1 MRKLYF
7 AGCVFAAVACL
18 GGCTKTNDIEPVSK
32 GVDFFAHVGNVDTK
46 TSIDGLKVLWAKK
59 DSIAIQ
65 VTEKH
70 LHNASNPG
78 AYSTTLG
85 IYKLAD
91 DAAGTSV
98 GRFTYSSGGE
108 QITGDEEFF
117 AFYPASY
124 CTANKSNGYFY
135 VDFPMTQYYEDNIGD
150 KLPLPMYGIGS
161 NRSVDFKYAGAV
173 IKLRVWSKE
182 KTSIHS
188 CVISA
193 DNLSKKAF
201 TYVKDGKWQGLSK
214 AYDVN
219 NLNMN
224 MRKPLEISN
233 DESNP
238 TVITMIIPL
247 AGTKTLKNLKFSINC
262 ERGGSELKKKSDLA
276 VVPGTIVTFPVK
288 ELTIEPDR
296 MFVDGLEGEID
307 TEWVKTAEKSV
318 KVTMVPSSKLSEG
331 NFQKI
336 MEATRNLHNKDK
348 KIVLDLSGANAKES
362 TLKGL
367 NTDNSY
373 VGFCGGSNRDNGIKN
388 ISKFYL
394 PEGITTI
401 LNRAFAY
408 SGYTE
413 IVLPTTLTKISGS
426 PSNGCDSLV
435 WKVADGNKYFKADEK
450 GALCDFG
457 MTTLMAL
464 NGGSGDSYI
473 VKDGTTTIREWALY
487 ENSVIKTLTI
497 PASVTRLSGDC
508 ISGTPNLTTIICL
521 GTKPAE
527 FRPNSG
533 TNKVGPA
540 NQTKTLYVPK
550 GCVEIYKE
558 KWAALL
564 KEGNWVVKEIA
575 GLSNVKE
582 GY

>member
-7 AGCVFAAVACL
+7 AGCVFAAVASL
-18 GGCTKTNDIEPVSK
+18 GGCTKTNDIEPESK
-32 GVDFFAHVGNVDTK
+32 GVDFFAHVDNVDTK

-65 VTEKH
+65 VTKNH
-70 LHNASNPG
+70 LDNASRPREY
-78 AYSTTLG
+78 ATTLG

-91 DAAGTSV
+91 DAAGTNV
-98 GRFTYSSGGE
+98 GRFTYSSGAE

-124 CTANKSNGYFY
+124 CTANKGNGYFY

-161 NRSVDFKYAGAV
+161 NRNVDFKYAGAV

-193 DNLSKKAF
+193 DNLSKRAF
-201 TYVKDGKWQGLSK
+201 TFVKDGKWHQKLWN
-214 AYDVN
+214 AYSVN

-233 DESNP
+233 IESDP
-238 TVITMIIPL
+238 TVITMVIPL
-247 AGTKTLKNLKFSINC
+247 ADTTTLTNLKFSINC
-262 ERGGSELKKKSDLA
+262 EKGGSELKKKSGLK
-276 VVPGTIVTFPVK
+276 VTPGTVVTFPVK
-288 ELTIEPDR
+288 ELTIDPDR

-307 TEWVKTAEKSV
+307 TEWVKTAKDSV
-318 KVTMVPSSKLSEG
+318 RVTMVPSSKLSEG

-336 MEATRNLHNKDK
+336 MEATRNLHDKNK
-348 KIVLDLSGANAKES
+348 KIVLDLSGTNAEKSRLE
-362 TLKGL
+362 GL
-367 NTDNSY
+367 TDNKY

-401 LNRAFAY
+401 LNRAFSY

-413 IVLPTTLTKISGS
+413 IVLPSTLTQISGS

-435 WKVADGNKYFKADEK
+435 WKVAAGNKSFKVDEK
-450 GALCDFG
+450 GALYDYD
-457 MTTLMAL
+457 MKTLMVL
-464 NGGSGDSYI
+464 NGGSGDSYA

-497 PASVTRLSGDC
+497 PASVTKLSADC

-527 FRPNSG
+527 FKPNTG
-533 TNKVGPA
+533 KNTVGPS
-540 NQTKTLYVPK
+540 NLIKTLYVPK
-550 GCVEIYKE
+550 GCVETYKE

-564 KEGNWVVKEIA
+564 KEGNWEVKE
-575 GLSNVKE
+575 L
-582 GY
+582 

>member
-32 GVDFFAHVGNVDTK
+32 GVDFFAHVDNVDTK
-46 TSIDGLKVLWAKK
+46 TSIDGLQVLWEKK

-65 VTEKH
+65 VTENH
-70 LHNASNPG
+70 LDNASRPREY
-78 AYSTTLG
+78 ATTLG

-91 DAAGTSV
+91 DAAGTNV
-98 GRFTYSSGGE
+98 GRFTYSSGE
-108 QITGDEEFF
+108 QIKGDEEFF

-288 ELTIEPDR
+288 ELTIDPDR
-296 MFVDGLEGEID
+296 MFVDGSEGEID
-307 TEWVKTAEKSV
+307 TAWVKTAKDSV
-318 KVTMVPSSKLSEG
+318 KVTMVSASKLHEDV
-331 NFQKI
+331 FRDI
-336 MEATRNLHNKDK
+336 MKATRSLEN
-348 KIVLDLSGANAKES
+348 KIVLDLSGANAEKS
-362 TLKGL
+362 ILQGL
-367 NTDNSY
+367 TDNKY
-373 VGFCGGSNRDNGIKN
+373 VGFCGGSNRDKGIKN

-450 GALCDFG
+450 GALYDFG

-521 GTKPAE
+521 GTVPAE
-527 FRPNSG
+527 FKPNTG
-533 TNKVGPA
+533 KNKVGPA
-540 NQTKTLYVPK
+540 NQTKTLYVPT
-550 GCVEIYKE
+550 GCVEIYK
-558 KWAALL
+558 KQWAPLL
-564 KEGNWVVKEIA
+564 KEGTWEVKE
-575 GLSNVKE
+575 LQN
-582 GY
+582 

>member
-7 AGCVFAAVACL
+7 AGCVIAAFACL
-18 GGCTKTNDIEPVSK
+18 GGCTKTNDIEPESK
-32 GVDFFAHVGNVDTK
+32 GVDFFAHVDNVDTK
-46 TSIDGLKVLWAKK
+46 TSIDGLQVLWAKK

-70 LHNASNPG
+70 RDNATSPR
-78 AYSTTLG
+78 AYATTLG
-85 IYKLAD
+85 LYKLAD
-91 DAAGTSV
+91 DAAGTNV

-108 QITGDEEFF
+108 QIKGDEEFF

-161 NRSVDFKYAGAV
+161 NRNVDFKYAGAV

-193 DNLSKKAF
+193 DNLSKRAF
-201 TYVKDGKWQGLSK
+201 TFVKDGKWHQKLWN
-214 AYDVN
+214 AYSVN

-233 DESNP
+233 VESDP
-238 TVITMIIPL
+238 TMITMVIPL
-247 AGTKTLKNLKFSINC
+247 ADTTTLTNLKFSINC
-262 ERGGSELKKKSDLA
+262 EKGGSELTKKSGLR
-276 VVPGTIVTFPVK
+276 VKPGTVVTFPVK
-288 ELTIEPDR
+288 ELTIDPDR
-296 MFVDGLEGEID
+296 MFVDGSEGEID
-307 TEWVKTAEKSV
+307 TAWVKTAKDSV
-318 KVTMVPSSKLSEG
+318 KVTMVSASKLHEDVFSG
-331 NFQKI
+331 I
-336 MEATRNLHNKDK
+336 MKATRSLEN

-394 PEGITTI
+394 PEGIITI
-401 LNRAFAY
+401 LNRAFSY

-413 IVLPTTLTKISGS
+413 IVLPSTLTQISGS
-426 PSNGCDSLV
+426 PSNGCDSLR
-435 WKVADGNKYFKADEK
+435 WKVAAGNKSFKADEE
-450 GALCDFG
+450 GALYDYK
-457 MTTLMAL
+457 METLMVL
-464 NGGSGDSYI
+464 NGGIGDSYI

-497 PASVTRLSGDC
+497 PASVTKLSADC

-521 GTKPAE
+521 GAVPAE
-527 FRPNSG
+527 FKPNSG
-533 TNKVGPA
+533 TNKVGPSKL
-540 NQTKTLYVPK
+540 TKTLYVPK
-550 GCVEIYKE
+550 GCVENYK
-558 KWAALL
+558 KQWAALL
-564 KEGNWVVKEIA
+564 AEGNWDVKDVKE
-575 GLSNVKE
+575 LQN
-582 GY
+582 

>member
-32 GVDFFAHVGNVDTK
+32 GVDFFAHVDNVDTK

-70 LHNASNPG
+70 LHNASSPG
-78 AYSTTLG
+78 VYATTLG

-135 VDFPMTQYYEDNIGD
+135 VDFPMTQYYEDNIGE

-161 NRSVDFKYAGAV
+161 NRNVDFKYAGAV

-193 DNLSKKAF
+193 DNLSKRAF

-247 AGTKTLKNLKFSINC
+247 AGIKTLKNLKFSINC
-262 ERGGSELKKKSDLA
+262 EKGGSELKKKSDLE
-276 VVPGTIVTFPVK
+276 VKPGTIVTFPVK
-288 ELTIEPDR
+288 ELIIEPDR

-307 TEWVKTAEKSV
+307 TEWVKTAKDSV

-348 KIVLDLSGANAKES
+348 KIVLDLSRANAKES

-373 VGFCGGSNRDNGIKN
+373 VGFCGGSNRDKGIKN

-401 LNRAFAY
+401 LNRAFSY

-413 IVLPTTLTKISGS
+413 IVLPSTLTQISGS
-426 PSNGCDSLV
+426 PSNGCDSLR
-435 WKVADGNKYFKADEK
+435 WKVAEGNKSFKADEE
-450 GALCDFG
+450 GALYDFG

-497 PASVTRLSGDC
+497 PASVTKLSADC
-508 ISGTPNLTTIICL
+508 ISGTPNLTTIKCL
-521 GTKPAE
+521 GTVPAE
-527 FRPNSG
+527 FKPNSG
-533 TNKVGPA
+533 KNKVGPSK
-540 NQTKTLYVPK
+540 QLKTLYVPK

-564 KEGNWVVKEIA
+564 AEGNWEVKVWP
-575 GLSNVKE
+575 N
-582 GY
+582 

>member
-32 GVDFFAHVGNVDTK
+32 GVDFFAHVDNVDTK
-46 TSIDGLKVLWAKK
+46 TSIKGLQVLWAKK

-78 AYSTTLG
+78 EYATTLG

-91 DAAGTSV
+91 VAAGTNV
-98 GRFTYSSGGE
+98 GRFTYSRGGE
-108 QITGDEEFF
+108 QITGDEGFF

-124 CTANKSNGYFY
+124 CTAHKDNGYFY

-161 NRSVDFKYAGAV
+161 NRNVSFNYAGAV
-173 IKLRVWSKE
+173 LKLRVWSKE

-193 DNLSKKAF
+193 DNLSKRAF
-201 TYVKDGKWQGLSK
+201 TYVKDRKWQPLSK
-214 AYDVN
+214 SYDVN

-247 AGTKTLKNLKFSINC
+247 ADTTTLTNLKFSINC
-262 ERGGSELKKKSDLA
+262 EKGGSELAKKSGLR
-276 VVPGTIVTFPVK
+276 VKPGTVVTFPVK

-296 MFVDGLEGEID
+296 MFVDGFEGEID
-307 TEWVKTAEKSV
+307 TEWVKTAKESV
-318 KVTMVPSSKLSEG
+318 KVTMVSASKLHEG
-331 NFQKI
+331 DFRDI
-336 MEATRNLHNKDK
+336 MIATRSLEN
-348 KIVLDLSGANAKES
+348 KIVLDLSGANAENNKLE
-362 TLKGL
+362 GL
-367 NTDNSY
+367 TTDNKY
-373 VGFCGGSNRDNGIKN
+373 VGFCGGSNRNNGIKN

-394 PEGITTI
+394 PEGIITI
-401 LNRAFAY
+401 SNMAFAY
-408 SGYTE
+408 SDYTE
-413 IVLPTTLTKISGS
+413 IVLPSTLTQISGR
-426 PSNGCDSLV
+426 PSSGCDSLR
-435 WKVADGNKYFKADEK
+435 WKVAERNKSFKADKE
-450 GALCDFG
+450 GALYDFG
-457 MTTLMAL
+457 MKTLMVL
-464 NGGSGDSYI
+464 NGGSGESYI
-473 VKDGTTTIREWALY
+473 VKDGTTTIREWASY

-497 PASVTRLSGDC
+497 PASVTKLSGNC
-508 ISGTPNLTTIICL
+508 ISATPNLTTIICL

-527 FRPNSG
+527 FIPNSG
-533 TNKVGPA
+533 TNKVGPSK
-540 NQTKTLYVPK
+540 QIKTLYVPK
-550 GCVEIYKE
+550 GCGKDYED
-558 KWAALL
+558 KWKTLL
-564 KEGNWVVKEIA
+564 DEGNWQVVEQ
-575 GLSNVKE
+575 N
-582 GY
+582 

>member
-7 AGCVFAAVACL
+7 AGCVFAAVVCL

-32 GVDFFAHVGNVDTK
+32 GVDFFAHVDNVDTK
-46 TSIDGLKVLWAKK
+46 TSIDGLQVLWAKK

-65 VTEKH
+65 VTENH
-70 LHNASNPG
+70 LDNASSPR

-91 DAAGTSV
+91 DAAGTNV

-108 QITGDEEFF
+108 QIKGDEEFF

-161 NRSVDFKYAGAV
+161 NRNVDFKYAGAV

-193 DNLSKKAF
+193 DNLSKRAF
-201 TYVKDGKWQGLSK
+201 TYVKDRKWQRLWN
-214 AYDVN
+214 AYNVN

-224 MRKPLEISN
+224 MRNPLEISN

-247 AGTKTLKNLKFSINC
+247 ADTTTLTNLKFSINC
-262 ERGGSELKKKSDLA
+262 EKGGSELTKKSGLR
-276 VVPGTIVTFPVK
+276 VKPGTVVTFPVK

-307 TEWVKTAEKSV
+307 TEWVKTAKDSV
-318 KVTMVPSSKLSEG
+318 KVTMVSASKLLEDVFSG
-331 NFQKI
+331 I
-336 MEATRNLHNKDK
+336 MKATRSLEN

-373 VGFCGGSNRDNGIKN
+373 VGFCGGSNRDKGIKN

-401 LNRAFAY
+401 LNRAFSY

-413 IVLPTTLTKISGS
+413 IVLPSTLTQISGS

-435 WKVADGNKYFKADEK
+435 WKVAEGNKSFKADEK
-450 GALCDFG
+450 GALYDFG
-457 MTTLMAL
+457 MTTLMVL
-464 NGGSGDSYI
+464 NGGSGDSYT

-497 PASVTRLSGDC
+497 PASVTKLSADC

-521 GTKPAE
+521 GREPAE
-527 FRPNSG
+527 FIPNTG
-533 TNKVGPA
+533 KNKVGPA
-540 NQTKTLYVPK
+540 NQIKTLYVPN
-550 GCVEIYKE
+550 GCVEIYK
-558 KWAALL
+558 KMWAVLL
-564 KEGNWVVKEIA
+564 AEGNWEVKE
-575 GLSNVKE
+575 VKE
-582 GY
+582 LQN

>member
-32 GVDFFAHVGNVDTK
+32 GVDFFAHVDNVDTK
-46 TSIDGLKVLWAKK
+46 TSIDGLQVLWEKK

-65 VTEKH
+65 VTENH
-70 LHNASNPG
+70 LDNASRPREY
-78 AYSTTLG
+78 ATTLG

-117 AFYPASY
+117 AFYPASD
-124 CTANKSNGYFY
+124 CKPNKDNGYFY
-135 VDFPMTQYYEDNIGD
+135 VDFPMTQYYEDNIGE

-161 NRSVDFKYAGAV
+161 NRNVSFNYAGAV
-173 IKLRVWSKE
+173 LKLRVWSKE

-201 TYVKDGKWQGLSK
+201 TYVKDGKWLTKLCNAHTVQ
-214 AYDVN
+214 
-219 NLNMN
+219 NLNMK
-224 MRKPLEISN
+224 MRNPLEISN

-262 ERGGSELKKKSDLA
+262 EKGGSELEKKSPLE
-276 VVPGTIVTFPVK
+276 VTPGTIVTFPVK
-288 ELTIEPDR
+288 ELIIEPDR

-307 TEWVKTAEKSV
+307 TEWVKTAKDSV
-318 KVTMVPSSKLSEG
+318 KVTMVSASKLHEDV
-331 NFQKI
+331 FRDI
-336 MEATRNLHNKDK
+336 MKATRSLEN
-348 KIVLDLSGANAKES
+348 KIVLDLSGANADKS
-362 TLKGL
+362 TLAGL
-367 NTDNSY
+367 TTDNKY
-373 VGFCGGSNRDNGIKN
+373 VGFCGGSNRDKGIKN

-394 PEGITTI
+394 PEGIITI
-401 LNRAFAY
+401 SNMAFAY
-408 SGYTE
+408 SDYTE
-413 IVLPTTLTKISGS
+413 IVLPSTLTQISGR
-426 PSNGCDSLV
+426 PSSGCDSLV
-435 WKVADGNKYFKADEK
+435 WKVAEGNKSFKADKE
-450 GALCDFG
+450 GALYDYK
-457 MTTLMAL
+457 METLMVL

-473 VKDGTTTIREWALY
+473 VRDGTTTIREWALY

-497 PASVTRLSGDC
+497 PASVTKLSADC

-521 GTKPAE
+521 GKKPAE
-527 FRPNSG
+527 FKPNTG
-533 TNKVGPA
+533 KNKVGPSK
-540 NQTKTLYVPK
+540 QTKTLYVPE
-550 GCVEIYKE
+550 GCVEIYTE
-558 KWAALL
+558 KWAPLL
-564 KEGNWVVKEIA
+564 KEGNWEVKE
-575 GLSNVKE
+575 LQN
-582 GY
+582 

>member
-32 GVDFFAHVGNVDTK
+32 GVDFFAHVDNVDTK
-46 TSIDGLKVLWAKK
+46 TSIDGLQVLWAKK

-70 LHNASNPG
+70 RDNASSPK
-78 AYSTTLG
+78 AYATTLG

-91 DAAGTSV
+91 DAAGTNV
-98 GRFTYSSGGE
+98 GRFTFEKGNE
-108 QITGDEEFF
+108 HIEGDEEFF

-124 CTANKSNGYFY
+124 CTAHKDNGYFY

-161 NRSVDFKYAGAV
+161 HRNVDFKYAGAV
-173 IKLRVWSKE
+173 IKLLVWLKE

-193 DNLSKKAF
+193 DNLSKRAF
-201 TYVKDGKWQGLSK
+201 TYVKNGNWQPLSK

-247 AGTKTLKNLKFSINC
+247 AGTKTLTNLKFSINC
-262 ERGGSELKKKSDLA
+262 EKGGSELTKKSGLE
-276 VVPGTIVTFPVK
+276 VKPGTVVTFPVK

-307 TEWVKTAEKSV
+307 TEWVKTAKDSV
-318 KVTMVPSSKLSEG
+318 KVTMVAASKLSEG

-336 MEATRNLHNKDK
+336 MEATRNLHDKNK
-348 KIVLDLSGANAKES
+348 KIVLDLSGANAEKSRLE
-362 TLKGL
+362 GL
-367 NTDNSY
+367 TDNKY

-388 ISKFYL
+388 ISKFSL
-394 PEGITTI
+394 PKGITTI
-401 LNRAFAY
+401 LNRAFSY

-413 IVLPTTLTKISGS
+413 IVLPSTLTQISGS

-435 WKVADGNKYFKADEK
+435 WKVAKGNKSFKADEK
-450 GALCDFG
+450 GALYDFG
-457 MTTLMAL
+457 MTTLMVL
-464 NGGSGDSYI
+464 NGGSGDSYT
-473 VKDGTTTIREWALY
+473 VKDGTATIREWALY

-497 PASVTRLSGDC
+497 PASVTKLSADC
-508 ISGTPNLTTIICL
+508 ISGTPNLTTIKCL
-521 GTKPAE
+521 GTVPAE
-527 FRPNSG
+527 FKPNSG
-533 TNKVGPA
+533 TNKVGPSK
-540 NQTKTLYVPK
+540 QTKTLYVPE
-550 GCVEIYKE
+550 GCGKDYEA
-558 KWAALL
+558 KWKALL
-564 KEGNWVVKEIA
+564 DEGNWQVVEQ
-575 GLSNVKE
+575 N
-582 GY
+582 

>member
-32 GVDFFAHVGNVDTK
+32 GVDFFAHVDNVDTK

-98 GRFTYSSGGE
+98 GRFTYSRGGE
-108 QITGDEEFF
+108 QITGDEGFF

-124 CTANKSNGYFY
+124 CTAHKDNGYFY

-161 NRSVDFKYAGAV
+161 KRNVDFKYAGAV
-173 IKLRVWSKE
+173 IKLQVWSKE

-193 DNLSKKAF
+193 DNLSKRAF
-201 TYVKDGKWQGLSK
+201 TYVKDRKWQRLWN
-214 AYDVN
+214 AYSVK

-233 DESNP
+233 VESDP

-247 AGTKTLKNLKFSINC
+247 ADTTILKNLKFSINC
-262 ERGGSELKKKSDLA
+262 EKGGSELKKKSDLR
-276 VVPGTIVTFPVK
+276 VKPGTVVTFPVK
-288 ELTIEPDR
+288 ELIIEPDR

-307 TEWVKTAEKSV
+307 TEWVKTAEDSV
-318 KVTMVPSSKLSEG
+318 KVTMVSASKLHEDV
-331 NFQKI
+331 FRDI
-336 MEATRNLHNKDK
+336 MKATCSLEN
-348 KIVLDLSGANAKES
+348 KIVLDLSGANAEKS
-362 TLKGL
+362 ILQGL
-367 NTDNSY
+367 TDNKY

-450 GALCDFG
+450 GALYDFD

-497 PASVTRLSGDC
+497 PASVTKLSGDC
-508 ISGTPNLTTIICL
+508 ISATPNLTTIICL
-521 GTKPAE
+521 GTVPAE
-527 FRPNSG
+527 FKPNSG
-533 TNKVGPA
+533 TNKVGPSKL
-540 NQTKTLYVPK
+540 TKTLYVPN

-564 KEGNWVVKEIA
+564 KEGNWEVKEWQ
-575 GLSNVKE
+575 N
-582 GY
+582 

>member
-32 GVDFFAHVGNVDTK
+32 GVDFFAHVDNVDTK
-46 TSIDGLKVLWAKK
+46 TSIDGLHVLWKKK

-108 QITGDEEFF
+108 QIKGDEEFF
-117 AFYPASY
+117 AFNPASY

-161 NRSVDFKYAGAV
+161 NRNVDFKYAGAV

-193 DNLSKKAF
+193 DNLSKRAF

-247 AGTKTLKNLKFSINC
+247 AGIKTLKNLKFSINC
-262 ERGGSELKKKSDLA
+262 EKGGSELKKKSDLE
-276 VVPGTIVTFPVK
+276 VKPGTIVTFPVK
-288 ELTIEPDR
+288 ELIIEPDR

-307 TEWVKTAEKSV
+307 TEWVKTAKDSV
-318 KVTMVPSSKLSEG
+318 KVTMVSASKLHEDV
-331 NFQKI
+331 FRDI
-336 MEATRNLHNKDK
+336 MKATRSLEN
-348 KIVLDLSGANAKES
+348 KIVLDLSGANAEKS
-362 TLKGL
+362 ILQGL
-367 NTDNSY
+367 TDNKY

-394 PEGITTI
+394 PEGIITI
-401 LNRAFAY
+401 SNRAFSY

-413 IVLPTTLTKISGS
+413 IVLPSTLTQISGS
-426 PSNGCDSLV
+426 PSNGCDSLR
-435 WKVADGNKYFKADEK
+435 WKVAEGNKSFKADEE
-450 GALCDFG
+450 GALYDYK
-457 MTTLMAL
+457 MEALMVL
-464 NGGSGDSYI
+464 NGGSGDSYT

-487 ENSVIKTLTI
+487 ENSKIKTLTI
-497 PASVTRLSGDC
+497 PASVTKLSGDC
-508 ISGTPNLTTIICL
+508 ISATPNLTTIICL
-521 GTKPAE
+521 GTVPAE
-527 FRPNSG
+527 FKPNSG
-533 TNKVGPA
+533 TNKVGPSKL
-540 NQTKTLYVPK
+540 TKTLYVPK
-550 GCVEIYKE
+550 GCVEIYKD

-564 KEGNWVVKEIA
+564 AEGNWDVKDVKE
-575 GLSNVKE
+575 LQN
-582 GY
+582 

>member
-7 AGCVFAAVACL
+7 AGCVIAAVVCL

-32 GVDFFAHVGNVDTK
+32 GVDFFAHVDNVDTK

-70 LHNASNPG
+70 L
-78 AYSTTLG
+78 AYATTLG

-91 DAAGTSV
+91 DAANTRV

-108 QITGDEEFF
+108 QIKGDEEFF

-161 NRSVDFKYAGAV
+161 NRNVDFKYAGAV

-288 ELTIEPDR
+288 ELTIDPDR
-296 MFVDGLEGEID
+296 MFVDGSEGEID
-307 TEWVKTAEKSV
+307 TAWVKTAKDSV
-318 KVTMVPSSKLSEG
+318 KVTMVSASKLLEDVFSG
-331 NFQKI
+331 I
-336 MEATRNLHNKDK
+336 MKATRSLEN

-388 ISKFYL
+388 ISKFSL

-401 LNRAFAY
+401 LNRAFSY

-413 IVLPTTLTKISGS
+413 IVLPTTLTQISGS
-426 PSNGCDSLV
+426 PSNGCDLLR
-435 WKVADGNKYFKADEK
+435 WKVADGNKYFKEDEK
-450 GALCDFG
+450 GALYDYE
-457 MTTLMAL
+457 MKTLMVL
-464 NGGSGDSYI
+464 NGGSGDSYT

-497 PASVTRLSGDC
+497 PASVTKLSADC
-508 ISGTPNLTTIICL
+508 ISGTPNLTTIKCL
-521 GTKPAE
+521 GTVPAE
-527 FRPNSG
+527 FKPNTG
-533 TNKVGPA
+533 KNKVGPSK
-540 NQTKTLYVPK
+540 QLKTLYVPK

-564 KEGNWVVKEIA
+564 AEGNWEVKVWP
-575 GLSNVKE
+575 N
-582 GY
+582 

>member
-7 AGCVFAAVACL
+7 VGCVIAAVACL

-32 GVDFFAHVGNVDTK
+32 GVDFFAHVDNVDTK
-46 TSIDGLKVLWAKK
+46 TSINGLQVLWAKK

-65 VTEKH
+65 VTENH
-70 LHNASNPG
+70 LDNASSPR

-91 DAAGTSV
+91 DAAGTNV

-108 QITGDEEFF
+108 QIKGDEEFF

-161 NRSVDFKYAGAV
+161 NRNVDFKYAGAV

-193 DNLSKKAF
+193 DNLSKRAF
-201 TYVKDGKWQGLSK
+201 TFVKDGKWHQKLWN
-214 AYDVN
+214 AYSVK

-233 DESNP
+233 VESDP

-247 AGTKTLKNLKFSINC
+247 ADTMILTNLKFSINC
-262 ERGGSELKKKSDLA
+262 EKGGSELTKKSGLK
-276 VVPGTIVTFPVK
+276 VKPGTVVTFPVK
-288 ELTIEPDR
+288 ELIIDPDR

-307 TEWVKTAEKSV
+307 TEWVKTAKDSV
-318 KVTMVPSSKLSEG
+318 KVTMVSASKLHEDV
-331 NFQKI
+331 FRDI
-336 MEATRNLHNKDK
+336 MKATRSLEN
-348 KIVLDLSGANAKES
+348 KIVLDLSGANAEKS
-362 TLKGL
+362 ILQGL
-367 NTDNSY
+367 TDNKY
-373 VGFCGGSNRDNGIKN
+373 VGFCGGSNRDKGIKN

-401 LNRAFAY
+401 LNRAFSY

-413 IVLPTTLTKISGS
+413 IVLPSTLTQISGS
-426 PSNGCDSLV
+426 PSNGCDLLI
-435 WKVADGNKYFKADEK
+435 WKVAEGNKSFKADEK
-450 GALCDFG
+450 GALYDYD
-457 MTTLMAL
+457 MKTLMVL
-464 NGGSGDSYI
+464 NGGSGDSYT
-473 VKDGTTTIREWALY
+473 VKDGTTKIREWALY

-497 PASVTRLSGDC
+497 PASVTELSADC
-508 ISGTPNLTTIICL
+508 ISGTPNLTTIICR
-521 GTKPAE
+521 GTVPAE
-527 FRPNSG
+527 FKPNTG
-533 TNKVGPA
+533 KNKVGPA

-550 GCVEIYKE
+550 GCGKDYEA
-558 KWAALL
+558 KWKILL
-564 KEGNWVVKEIA
+564 NEGNWQVVEQ
-575 GLSNVKE
+575 N
-582 GY
+582 

>member
-18 GGCTKTNDIEPVSK
+18 AGCTKTNDIEPVSK
-32 GVDFFAHVGNVDTK
+32 GVDFFAHVDNVDTK

-65 VTEKH
+65 VTDNH
-70 LHNASNPG
+70 RDNASSPR

-91 DAAGTSV
+91 DAAGTNV

-108 QITGDEEFF
+108 QIKGDEEFF

-135 VDFPMTQYYEDNIGD
+135 VDFPMTQWYEDNIGD

-161 NRSVDFKYAGAV
+161 DRNVDFKYAGAV

-201 TYVKDGKWQGLSK
+201 TYVKDGKWLTKLCNAHTVQ
-214 AYDVN
+214 
-219 NLNMN
+219 NLNMK
-224 MRKPLEISN
+224 MRNPLEISN

-262 ERGGSELKKKSDLA
+262 EKGGSELEKKSPLE
-276 VVPGTIVTFPVK
+276 VTPGTIVTFPVK

-307 TEWVKTAEKSV
+307 TEWVKTAKDSV
-318 KVTMVPSSKLSEG
+318 KVTMVSASKLHEDV
-331 NFQKI
+331 FRDI
-336 MEATRNLHNKDK
+336 MKATRSLEN
-348 KIVLDLSGANAKES
+348 KIVLDLSGTNAEKSRLE
-362 TLKGL
+362 GL
-367 NTDNSY
+367 TDNKY

-394 PEGITTI
+394 PEGIATI
-401 LNRAFAY
+401 LNRAFSY
-408 SGYTE
+408 SDYTE
-413 IVLPTTLTKISGS
+413 IVLPSTLTKISGS

-435 WKVADGNKYFKADEK
+435 WKVAEGNKSFKADEK
-450 GALCDFG
+450 GALYDFG
-457 MTTLMAL
+457 MTTLMVL

-497 PASVTRLSGDC
+497 PASVTKLSADC

-521 GTKPAE
+521 GRKPAE
-527 FRPNSG
+527 FKPNSG

-540 NQTKTLYVPK
+540 NQTKILYVPK
-550 GCVEIYKE
+550 GCVETYK
-558 KWAALL
+558 KQWAALL
-564 KEGNWVVKEIA
+564 AEGNWDVKDVKE
-575 GLSNVKE
+575 LQN
-582 GY
+582 

>member
-18 GGCTKTNDIEPVSK
+18 AGCTKTNDIEPESK
-32 GVDFFAHVGNVDTK
+32 GVDFFAHVDNVDTK

-65 VTEKH
+65 VTKNH
-70 LHNASNPG
+70 LDNASRPREY
-78 AYSTTLG
+78 ATTLG

-91 DAAGTSV
+91 DAAGTNV
-98 GRFTYSSGGE
+98 GRFTYSSGAE

-124 CTANKSNGYFY
+124 CTANKGNGYFY

-161 NRSVDFKYAGAV
+161 NRNVDFKYAGAV

-193 DNLSKKAF
+193 DNLSKRAF
-201 TYVKDGKWQGLSK
+201 TFVKDGKWHQKLWN
-214 AYDVN
+214 AYSVN

-233 DESNP
+233 IESDP
-238 TVITMIIPL
+238 TVITMVIPL
-247 AGTKTLKNLKFSINC
+247 ADTTTLTNLKFSINC
-262 ERGGSELKKKSDLA
+262 EKGGSELKKKSGLK
-276 VVPGTIVTFPVK
+276 VKPGTVVTFPVK
-288 ELTIEPDR
+288 ELTIDPDR

-307 TEWVKTAEKSV
+307 TEWVKTAKDSV
-318 KVTMVPSSKLSEG
+318 KVTMVSASKLHEDV
-331 NFQKI
+331 FRDI
-336 MEATRNLHNKDK
+336 MKATRSLEN
-348 KIVLDLSGANAKES
+348 KIVLDLSGANADKS
-362 TLKGL
+362 TLEGL
-367 NTDNSY
+367 TDNKY

-388 ISKFYL
+388 ISKFSL
-394 PEGITTI
+394 PKGITTI
-401 LNRAFAY
+401 LNRAFSY

-413 IVLPTTLTKISGS
+413 IVLPSTLTQISGS

-435 WKVADGNKYFKADEK
+435 WKVAAGNKSFKADEK
-450 GALCDFG
+450 GALYNHG
-457 MTTLMAL
+457 MTTLMVL
-464 NGGSGDSYI
+464 NGGSGDSYT

-487 ENSVIKTLTI
+487 ENSIIKTLTI
-497 PASVTRLSGDC
+497 PASVTKLSADC

-527 FRPNSG
+527 FIPNTG
-533 TNKVGPA
+533 KNKVGPSK
-540 NQTKTLYVPK
+540 QIKTLYVPK

-564 KEGNWVVKEIA
+564 KEGNWVVKEWQ
-575 GLSNVKE
+575 N
-582 GY
+582 

>member
-18 GGCTKTNDIEPVSK
+18 GGCTKTNDIEPESK
-32 GVDFFAHVGNVDTK
+32 GVDFFAHVDNVDTK

-65 VTEKH
+65 VTKNH
-70 LHNASNPG
+70 LDNASRPREY
-78 AYSTTLG
+78 ATTLG

-91 DAAGTSV
+91 DAAGTNV
-98 GRFTYSSGGE
+98 GRFTYSSGAE

-124 CTANKSNGYFY
+124 CTANKGNGYFY

-161 NRSVDFKYAGAV
+161 NRNVDFKYAGAV

-193 DNLSKKAF
+193 DNLSKRAF

-233 DESNP
+233 VESDP

-262 ERGGSELKKKSDLA
+262 ERGGSELKKKSDLE
-276 VVPGTIVTFPVK
+276 VKPGTIVPFPVK
-288 ELTIEPDR
+288 ELTIDPDR

-307 TEWVKTAEKSV
+307 TEWVKTAKDSV
-318 KVTMVPSSKLSEG
+318 KVTMVSASKLHEDV
-331 NFQKI
+331 FRDI
-336 MEATRNLHNKDK
+336 MKATRSLEN
-348 KIVLDLSGANAKES
+348 KIVLDLSGANAEKSRLE
-362 TLKGL
+362 GL
-367 NTDNSY
+367 TDNKY

-388 ISKFYL
+388 ISKFSL

-401 LNRAFAY
+401 LNRAFSY

-413 IVLPTTLTKISGS
+413 IVLPSTLTQISGS
-426 PSNGCDSLV
+426 PSNGCDSLI
-435 WKVADGNKYFKADEK
+435 WKVANGNKSFKADEK
-450 GALCDFG
+450 GALYDYE
-457 MTTLMAL
+457 MKTLMVL

-497 PASVTRLSGDC
+497 PASVTKLSGDC
-508 ISGTPNLTTIICL
+508 ISGTPNLTTIKCL
-521 GTKPAE
+521 GTVPAE
-527 FRPNSG
+527 FKPNSG
-533 TNKVGPA
+533 TNKVGPSKL
-540 NQTKTLYVPK
+540 TKTLYVPK

-564 KEGNWVVKEIA
+564 AEGNWDVKDVKE
-575 GLSNVKE
+575 LQN
-582 GY
+582 

>member
-7 AGCVFAAVACL
+7 AGCVIAAAACL

-32 GVDFFAHVGNVDTK
+32 GVDFFAHVDNVDTK
-46 TSIDGLKVLWAKK
+46 TSIDGLQVLWEKK

-65 VTEKH
+65 VTENH
-70 LHNASNPG
+70 LDNASRPREY
-78 AYSTTLG
+78 ATTLG

-91 DAAGTSV
+91 DAAGTNV

-108 QITGDEEFF
+108 QIKGDEEFF

-288 ELTIEPDR
+288 ELTIDPDR
-296 MFVDGLEGEID
+296 MFVDGSEGEID
-307 TEWVKTAEKSV
+307 TAWVKTAKGSV
-318 KVTMVPSSKLSEG
+318 KVTMVSASKLHEDVFSG
-331 NFQKI
+331 I
-336 MEATRNLHNKDK
+336 MKATRSLEN
-348 KIVLDLSGANAKES
+348 KIVLDLSGANAEKS
-362 TLKGL
+362 ILQGL
-367 NTDNSY
+367 TDNKY
-373 VGFCGGSNRDNGIKN
+373 VGFCGGSNRDKGIKN

-394 PEGITTI
+394 PEGIATI
-401 LNRAFAY
+401 LNRAFSY

-413 IVLPTTLTKISGS
+413 IVLPSTLTKISGS
-426 PSNGCDSLV
+426 PSNGCDSLR
-435 WKVADGNKYFKADEK
+435 WKVAEGNKSFKADEE
-450 GALCDFG
+450 GALYDFG
-457 MTTLMAL
+457 MTTLMVL

-521 GTKPAE
+521 GRAPAE

-540 NQTKTLYVPK
+540 NQLKTLYVPK
-550 GCVEIYKE
+550 GCVEIYK
-558 KWAALL
+558 KQWAALL
-564 KEGNWVVKEIA
+564 KEGNWEVKE
-575 GLSNVKE
+575 LQN
-582 GY
+582 

>member
-7 AGCVFAAVACL
+7 AGCVIAAVVCL
-18 GGCTKTNDIEPVSK
+18 GGCTKTNDSEPVSK
-32 GVDFFAHVGNVDTK
+32 GVDFFAHVDNVDTK

-70 LHNASNPG
+70 RDNASSPR
-78 AYSTTLG
+78 AYATTLG
-85 IYKLAD
+85 IYKLAE
-91 DAAGTSV
+91 DAAGTNV

-108 QITGDEEFF
+108 QIKGDEEFF
-117 AFYPASY
+117 AFYPASD
-124 CTANKSNGYFY
+124 CKPNKDNGYFY
-135 VDFPMTQYYEDNIGD
+135 VDFPMTQYYEDNIGE

-161 NRSVDFKYAGAV
+161 NRNVSFNYAGAV
-173 IKLRVWSKE
+173 LKLRVWSKE

-193 DNLSKKAF
+193 DNLSKRAF

-262 ERGGSELKKKSDLA
+262 ERGGSELKKKSGLE
-276 VVPGTIVTFPVK
+276 VKPGTVVTFPVK
-288 ELTIEPDR
+288 ELIIEPDR

-307 TEWVKTAEKSV
+307 TEWVKTARDSV
-318 KVTMVPSSKLSEG
+318 RVTMVPSSKLSKEG
-331 NFQKI
+331 FHDI
-336 MEATRNLHNKDK
+336 MEATRNLDDKNK
-348 KIVLDLSGANAKES
+348 KIVLDLSGANAKENI
-362 TLKGL
+362 LEGL
-367 NTDNSY
+367 SKDNKNY
-373 VGFCGGSNRDNGIKN
+373 TGFCGGSNRDNGIKN

-394 PEGITTI
+394 PEGIITI
-401 LNRAFAY
+401 LNRAFSY

-413 IVLPTTLTKISGS
+413 IVLPSTLTQISGS
-426 PSNGCDSLV
+426 PSNGCDSLR
-435 WKVADGNKYFKADEK
+435 WKVAAGNKSFKADEE
-450 GALCDFG
+450 GALYDYK
-457 MTTLMAL
+457 METLMVL
-464 NGGSGDSYI
+464 NGGSGDSYT

-497 PASVTRLSGDC
+497 PASVTVLSRDC

-521 GTKPAE
+521 GRKPAE

-533 TNKVGPA
+533 TNKVGPSK
-540 NQTKTLYVPK
+540 QIKTLYVPN

-564 KEGNWVVKEIA
+564 KEGNKEGNWEVKE
-575 GLSNVKE
+575 LQN
-582 GY
+582 

>member
-1 MRKLYF
+1 MRNLYF

-32 GVDFFAHVGNVDTK
+32 GVDFFAHVDNVDTK

-65 VTEKH
+65 VTENH
-70 LHNASNPG
+70 LDNASRPREY
-78 AYSTTLG
+78 ATTLG

-91 DAAGTSV
+91 DAAGTNV
-98 GRFTYSSGGE
+98 GRFTYSSGE
-108 QITGDEEFF
+108 QIKGDEEFF

-161 NRSVDFKYAGAV
+161 NRNVDFKYAGAV

-193 DNLSKKAF
+193 DNLSKRAF
-201 TYVKDGKWQGLSK
+201 TFVKDGKWHQKLWN
-214 AYDVN
+214 AYSVN

-224 MRKPLEISN
+224 MRNPLEISN
-233 DESNP
+233 VESDP
-238 TVITMIIPL
+238 TMITMVIPL
-247 AGTKTLKNLKFSINC
+247 ADTTTLTNLKFSVNC
-262 ERGGSELKKKSDLA
+262 EKGGSELKKKSGLK
-276 VVPGTIVTFPVK
+276 VKPGTIVTFPVK

-307 TEWVKTAEKSV
+307 TEWVKTAKDSV
-318 KVTMVPSSKLSEG
+318 RVTMVPASKLSKEA
-331 NFQKI
+331 FHDI
-336 MEATRNLHNKDK
+336 MEATRNLDDKNK
-348 KIVLDLSGANAKES
+348 KIVLDLSGANAKENI
-362 TLKGL
+362 LEGL
-367 NTDNSY
+367 TDNKY
-373 VGFCGGSNRDNGIKN
+373 VGFCGGSNRDKGIKN

-450 GALCDFG
+450 GALYDFG

-521 GTKPAE
+521 GTVPAE
-527 FRPNSG
+527 FKPNTG
-533 TNKVGPA
+533 KNKVGPA
-540 NQTKTLYVPK
+540 NQTKTLYVPT
-550 GCVEIYKE
+550 GCVEIYK
-558 KWAALL
+558 KQWAPLL
-564 KEGNWVVKEIA
+564 KEGTWEVKE
-575 GLSNVKE
+575 LQN
-582 GY
+582 

>member
-32 GVDFFAHVGNVDTK
+32 GVDFFAHVDNVDTK
-46 TSIDGLKVLWAKK
+46 TSIDGLKVLWREK

-70 LHNASNPG
+70 LHNASSPG
-78 AYSTTLG
+78 VYATTLG

-91 DAAGTSV
+91 DAANTSV
-98 GRFTYSSGGE
+98 GRFTYSGGE
-108 QITGDEEFF
+108 QIEGDEEFF

-150 KLPLPMYGIGS
+150 KLPLPMYGIGR
-161 NRSVDFKYAGAV
+161 NRNVDFNYAGAV

-193 DNLSKKAF
+193 DNLSKRAF
-201 TYVKDGKWQGLSK
+201 TFVKNEEWQKLWN
-214 AYDVN
+214 AYTVN

-224 MRKPLEISN
+224 MRTPLEISN
-233 DESNP
+233 VESDP
-238 TVITMIIPL
+238 TVITMVIPL
-247 AGTKTLKNLKFSINC
+247 ADTTTLTNLKFSINC
-262 ERGGSELKKKSDLA
+262 EKGGSELTKKSGLR
-276 VVPGTIVTFPVK
+276 VKPGTVVTFPVK

-348 KIVLDLSGANAKES
+348 KIVLDLSGANAKENI
-362 TLKGL
+362 LEGL
-367 NTDNSY
+367 TDNKY

-394 PEGITTI
+394 PEGIATI
-401 LNRAFAY
+401 LNRAFSY
-408 SGYTE
+408 SDYTE
-413 IVLPTTLTKISGS
+413 IVLPSTLTKISGS

-435 WKVADGNKYFKADEK
+435 WKVAEGNKSFKADEE
-450 GALCDFG
+450 GALYDFG
-457 MTTLMAL
+457 MTTLMVL
-464 NGGSGDSYI
+464 NGGSGDSYT

-497 PASVTRLSGDC
+497 PASVTKLSGDC
-508 ISGTPNLTTIICL
+508 ISATPNLTTIICL
-521 GTKPAE
+521 GTVPAE
-527 FRPNSG
+527 FKPNTG
-533 TNKVGPA
+533 KNKVGPSDK
-540 NQTKTLYVPK
+540 TKTLYVPM
-550 GCVEIYKE
+550 GCGKDYEA
-558 KWAALL
+558 KWKALL
-564 KEGNWVVKEIA
+564 DEGNWKVVEQ
-575 GLSNVKE
+575 N
-582 GY
+582 

>member
-7 AGCVFAAVACL
+7 AVCVFAAFACL
-18 GGCTKTNDIEPVSK
+18 GGCTKTNDIEPESK
-32 GVDFFAHVGNVDTK
+32 GVDFFAHVDNVDTK

-65 VTEKH
+65 VTKNH
-70 LHNASNPG
+70 LDNASRPREY
-78 AYSTTLG
+78 ATTLG

-91 DAAGTSV
+91 DAAGTNV
-98 GRFTYSSGGE
+98 GRFTYSSGAE

-124 CTANKSNGYFY
+124 CTANKGNGYFY

-161 NRSVDFKYAGAV
+161 NRNVDFKYAGAV

-193 DNLSKKAF
+193 DNLSKRAF
-201 TYVKDGKWQGLSK
+201 TFVKDGKWHQKLWN
-214 AYDVN
+214 AYSVN

-233 DESNP
+233 IESDP
-238 TVITMIIPL
+238 TVITMVIPL
-247 AGTKTLKNLKFSINC
+247 ADTTTLTNLKFSINC
-262 ERGGSELKKKSDLA
+262 EKGGSELKKKSGLK
-276 VVPGTIVTFPVK
+276 VTPGTVVTFPVK
-288 ELTIEPDR
+288 ELTIDPDR

-373 VGFCGGSNRDNGIKN
+373 VGFCGGSNRDKGIKN

-401 LNRAFAY
+401 LNRAFSY

-413 IVLPTTLTKISGS
+413 IVLPSTLTQISGS
-426 PSNGCDSLV
+426 PSNGCDSLR
-435 WKVADGNKYFKADEK
+435 WKVAEGNKSFKADEE
-450 GALCDFG
+450 GALYDFG

-497 PASVTRLSGDC
+497 PASVTKLSADC
-508 ISGTPNLTTIICL
+508 ISATPNLTTIICL
-521 GTKPAE
+521 GTVPAE
-527 FRPNSG
+527 FKPNSG
-533 TNKVGPA
+533 TNKVGPSKL
-540 NQTKTLYVPK
+540 TKTLYVPK
-550 GCVEIYKE
+550 GCVEIYK
-558 KWAALL
+558 KQWAALL
-564 KEGNWVVKEIA
+564 KEGNWEVKE
-575 GLSNVKE
+575 LQN
-582 GY
+582 

>member
-1 MRKLYF
+1 MRNLYF

-32 GVDFFAHVGNVDTK
+32 GVDFFAHVDNVDTK

-70 LHNASNPG
+70 RDNASSPR
-78 AYSTTLG
+78 AYATTLG

-91 DAAGTSV
+91 DAANTRV

-108 QITGDEEFF
+108 QIKGDEEFF

-135 VDFPMTQYYEDNIGD
+135 VDFPMTQYYEDNIGN
-150 KLPLPMYGIGS
+150 KLQLPMYGVGK
-161 NRSVDFKYAGAV
+161 NRTVDFNYAGAV

-193 DNLSKKAF
+193 GNLSKRAF
-201 TYVKDGKWQGLSK
+201 TYVKDKKWQRLWN
-214 AYDVN
+214 AYNVN

-224 MRKPLEISN
+224 MRNPLGISN

-247 AGTKTLKNLKFSINC
+247 ADTTTLTNLKFSINC
-262 ERGGSELKKKSDLA
+262 EKGGSELTKKSGLR
-276 VVPGTIVTFPVK
+276 VKPGTVVTFPVK
-288 ELTIEPDR
+288 ELIIVPDR

-307 TEWVKTAEKSV
+307 TEWVKTAKDSV
-318 KVTMVPSSKLSEG
+318 KVTMVSASKLHEDVFSG
-331 NFQKI
+331 I
-336 MEATRNLHNKDK
+336 MKATRSLEN

-367 NTDNSY
+367 NRDNSY
-373 VGFCGGSNRDNGIKN
+373 VGFCGGSNRDKGIKN

-394 PEGITTI
+394 PEGIATI
-401 LNRAFAY
+401 LNRAFSY
-408 SGYTE
+408 SDYTE
-413 IVLPTTLTKISGS
+413 IVLPSTLTKISGS

-435 WKVADGNKYFKADEK
+435 WKVAEGNKSFKADEE
-450 GALCDFG
+450 GALYDFG
-457 MTTLMAL
+457 MTTLMVL
-464 NGGSGDSYI
+464 NGGSGDSYT

-487 ENSVIKTLTI
+487 ENSIIKTLTI
-497 PASVTRLSGDC
+497 PASVKQLSADC

-521 GTKPAE
+521 GAVPAE
-527 FRPNSG
+527 FKPNSG
-533 TNKVGPA
+533 TNKVGPSKL
-540 NQTKTLYVPK
+540 TKTLYVPK
-550 GCVEIYKE
+550 GCVENYK
-558 KWAALL
+558 KQWAALL
-564 KEGNWVVKEIA
+564 AEGNWDVKDVKE
-575 GLSNVKE
+575 LQN
-582 GY
+582 

>member
-7 AGCVFAAVACL
+7 AGCVIAAAACL

-32 GVDFFAHVGNVDTK
+32 GVDFFAHVDNVDTK

-161 NRSVDFKYAGAV
+161 DRNVDFKYAGAV

-193 DNLSKKAF
+193 DNLSKRAF
-201 TYVKDGKWQGLSK
+201 TYVKDGKWLSRLWD
-214 AYDVN
+214 AYSVN

-262 ERGGSELKKKSDLA
+262 ERGGSELKKKSGLE
-276 VVPGTIVTFPVK
+276 VKPGTVVTFPVK
-288 ELTIEPDR
+288 ELIIEPDR

-307 TEWVKTAEKSV
+307 TEWVKTAKDSV
-318 KVTMVPSSKLSEG
+318 KVTMVSASKLHEDVFSG
-331 NFQKI
+331 I
-336 MEATRNLHNKDK
+336 MKATRSLEN

-413 IVLPTTLTKISGS
+413 IVLPTTLAKISGS

-435 WKVADGNKYFKADEK
+435 WKVAKGNKSFKADEK
-450 GALCDFG
+450 GALYDFG
-457 MTTLMAL
+457 MTTLMVL
-464 NGGSGDSYI
+464 NGGSGDSYT

-487 ENSVIKTLTI
+487 ENSVIKTLII
-497 PASVTRLSGDC
+497 PASVTKLSADC
-508 ISGTPNLTTIICL
+508 ISATPNLTTIICL
-521 GTKPAE
+521 GTVPAE
-527 FRPNSG
+527 FKPNSG
-533 TNKVGPA
+533 TNKVGPSKL
-540 NQTKTLYVPK
+540 TKTLYVPN
-550 GCVEIYKE
+550 GCVGIYKE

-564 KEGNWVVKEIA
+564 KEGTWEVKE
-575 GLSNVKE
+575 LQN
-582 GY
+582 

>member
-32 GVDFFAHVGNVDTK
+32 GVDFFAHVDNVDTK

-91 DAAGTSV
+91 DAAGTNV
-98 GRFTYSSGGE
+98 GRFTYSSGAE

-124 CTANKSNGYFY
+124 CTANKGNGYFY

-161 NRSVDFKYAGAV
+161 NRNVDFKYAGAV

-193 DNLSKKAF
+193 DNLSKRAF

-233 DESNP
+233 VESDP

-262 ERGGSELKKKSDLA
+262 ERGGSELKKKSGLE
-276 VVPGTIVTFPVK
+276 VKPGTVVTFPVK
-288 ELTIEPDR
+288 ELTIDPDR

-336 MEATRNLHNKDK
+336 MEATRNLHDKNK
-348 KIVLDLSGANAKES
+348 KIVLDLSGANADKG
-362 TLKGL
+362 TLEGL
-367 NTDNSY
+367 TDNKY

-435 WKVADGNKYFKADEK
+435 WKVADGNKYFKADEE
-450 GALCDFG
+450 GALYDFG

-497 PASVTRLSGDC
+497 PASVTKLSADC
-508 ISGTPNLTTIICL
+508 ISGTPNLTTIICR
-521 GTKPAE
+521 GTVPAE
-527 FRPNSG
+527 FKPNTG
-533 TNKVGPA
+533 KNKVGHA

-550 GCVEIYKE
+550 GCVEAYTS
-558 KWAALL
+558 KWASLL
-564 KEGNWVVKEIA
+564 SEGNWEVKEWQ
-575 GLSNVKE
+575 N
-582 GY
+582 

>member
-32 GVDFFAHVGNVDTK
+32 GVDFFAHVDNVDTK
-46 TSIDGLKVLWAKK
+46 TSIDGLQVLWAKK

-65 VTEKH
+65 VTENH
-70 LHNASNPG
+70 LDNASSPR

-91 DAAGTSV
+91 DAAGTNV

-108 QITGDEEFF
+108 QIKGDEEFF

-161 NRSVDFKYAGAV
+161 NRNVDFKYAGAV

-193 DNLSKKAF
+193 DNLSKRAF
-201 TYVKDGKWQGLSK
+201 TYVKNGKWQGLSK
-214 AYDVN
+214 AYDVK

-247 AGTKTLKNLKFSINC
+247 AGTKTLTNLKFSINC
-262 ERGGSELKKKSDLA
+262 EKGGSELKKKSGLE
-276 VVPGTIVTFPVK
+276 VKPGTVVTFPVK
-288 ELTIEPDR
+288 ELAIDPDR

-307 TEWVKTAEKSV
+307 TAWVKTAKDSV
-318 KVTMVPSSKLSEG
+318 KVTMVSASKLHEDVFSG
-331 NFQKI
+331 I
-336 MEATRNLHNKDK
+336 MKATRSLEN

-362 TLKGL
+362 TLEGL
-367 NTDNSY
+367 DNNKY

-426 PSNGCDSLV
+426 PSNGCDSLR
-435 WKVADGNKYFKADEK
+435 WKVAEGNKSFKADEE
-450 GALCDFG
+450 GALYDYK
-457 MTTLMAL
+457 METLMVL
-464 NGGSGDSYI
+464 NGGSGDSYT

-497 PASVTRLSGDC
+497 PASVTILSRDC
-508 ISGTPNLTTIICL
+508 ISGTPNLITIICL
-521 GTKPAE
+521 GRKPAE
-527 FRPNSG
+527 FKPNSG
-533 TNKVGPA
+533 TNKVGPSK
-540 NQTKTLYVPK
+540 QLKTLYVPK

-564 KEGNWVVKEIA
+564 AEGNWEVKE
-575 GLSNVKE
+575 LQN
-582 GY
+582 

>member
-18 GGCTKTNDIEPVSK
+18 GGCTKTNDIEPESK
-32 GVDFFAHVGNVDTK
+32 GVDFFAHVDNVDTK

-65 VTEKH
+65 VTKNH
-70 LHNASNPG
+70 LDNASRPREY
-78 AYSTTLG
+78 ATTLG

-91 DAAGTSV
+91 DAAGTNV
-98 GRFTYSSGGE
+98 GRFTYSSGAE

-124 CTANKSNGYFY
+124 CTANKGNGYFY

-161 NRSVDFKYAGAV
+161 NRNVDFKYAGAV

-193 DNLSKKAF
+193 DNLSKRAF
-201 TYVKDGKWQGLSK
+201 TFVKKEEWQKLWN
-214 AYDVN
+214 AYTVN

-224 MRKPLEISN
+224 MRTPLEISN
-233 DESNP
+233 VESNP
-238 TVITMIIPL
+238 TVITMVIPL
-247 AGTKTLKNLKFSINC
+247 ADTTTLTNLKFSINC
-262 ERGGSELKKKSDLA
+262 EKGGSELKKKSGLK
-276 VVPGTIVTFPVK
+276 VKPGTVVTFPVK
-288 ELTIEPDR
+288 ELTIDPDR

-307 TEWVKTAEKSV
+307 TEWVKTAKDSV
-318 KVTMVPSSKLSEG
+318 KVTMVSASKLHEDVFSG
-331 NFQKI
+331 I
-336 MEATRNLHNKDK
+336 MKATRSLEN

-367 NTDNSY
+367 NRDNSY

-401 LNRAFAY
+401 LNRAFSY

-413 IVLPTTLTKISGS
+413 IVLPSTLTQISGS

-435 WKVADGNKYFKADEK
+435 WKVAEGNKSFKADEE
-450 GALCDFG
+450 GALYDFG
-457 MTTLMAL
+457 MTT
-464 NGGSGDSYI
+464 
-473 VKDGTTTIREWALY
+473 
-487 ENSVIKTLTI
+487 
-497 PASVTRLSGDC
+497 
-508 ISGTPNLTTIICL
+508 
-521 GTKPAE
+521 
-527 FRPNSG
+527 
-533 TNKVGPA
+533 
-540 NQTKTLYVPK
+540 
-550 GCVEIYKE
+550 
-558 KWAALL
+558 
-564 KEGNWVVKEIA
+564 
-575 GLSNVKE
+575 
-582 GY
+582 

>member
-32 GVDFFAHVGNVDTK
+32 GVDFFAHVDNVDTK

-91 DAAGTSV
+91 DAAGTNV
-98 GRFTYSSGGE
+98 GRFTYSSGAE

-124 CTANKSNGYFY
+124 CTANKGNGYFY

-161 NRSVDFKYAGAV
+161 NRNVDFKYAGAV

-193 DNLSKKAF
+193 DNLSKRAF

-233 DESNP
+233 DESDP

-262 ERGGSELKKKSDLA
+262 ERGGSELKKKSGLE
-276 VVPGTIVTFPVK
+276 VKPGTVVTFPVK
-288 ELTIEPDR
+288 ELTIDPDR

-307 TEWVKTAEKSV
+307 TEWVKTAKDSV
-318 KVTMVPSSKLSEG
+318 KVTMVSASKFHEDV
-331 NFQKI
+331 FRDI
-336 MEATRNLHNKDK
+336 MKATRSLEN
-348 KIVLDLSGANAKES
+348 KIVLDLSGANAEKS
-362 TLKGL
+362 ILQGL
-367 NTDNSY
+367 TDNKY

-413 IVLPTTLTKISGS
+413 IELPTTLTKISGS
-426 PSNGCDSLV
+426 PSNGCDSLR
-435 WKVADGNKYFKADEK
+435 WKVAEGNKSFKADEE
-450 GALCDFG
+450 GALYDYK
-457 MTTLMAL
+457 METLMVL
-464 NGGSGDSYI
+464 NGGSGDSYT

-497 PASVTRLSGDC
+497 PASVTKLSGDC
-508 ISGTPNLTTIICL
+508 ISATPNLTTIICL
-521 GTKPAE
+521 GTVPAE
-527 FRPNSG
+527 FKPNSG
-533 TNKVGPA
+533 TNKVGPSKL
-540 NQTKTLYVPK
+540 TKTLYVPK
-550 GCVEIYKE
+550 GCVEIYKD

-564 KEGNWVVKEIA
+564 AEGNWDVKDVKE
-575 GLSNVKE
+575 LQN
-582 GY
+582 

>member
-1 MRKLYF
+1 MRNLYF
-7 AGCVFAAVACL
+7 AGCVIAAVACL

-32 GVDFFAHVGNVDTK
+32 GVDFFAHADNVDTK

-65 VTEKH
+65 ITEKH
-70 LHNASNPG
+70 LHNASSPG
-78 AYSTTLG
+78 AYATTLG

-91 DAAGTSV
+91 DAANTSV

-108 QITGDEEFF
+108 QIKGDEEFF

-150 KLPLPMYGIGS
+150 KLPLPMYGVGS
-161 NRSVDFKYAGAV
+161 NRNVDFKYAGAV

-201 TYVKDGKWQGLSK
+201 TYVKDGKWQGLSNSH
-214 AYDVN
+214 DVN

-233 DESNP
+233 DEGNP

-247 AGTKTLKNLKFSINC
+247 AGTKTLTNLKFSVNC
-262 ERGGSELKKKSDLA
+262 ESGGSELKKKSGLK
-276 VVPGTIVTFPVK
+276 VTPGTVVTFPVTK
-288 ELTIEPDR
+288 LTIVPDR

-307 TEWVKTAEKSV
+307 TEWVKTAKDSV
-318 KVTMVPSSKLSEG
+318 RVTMVPASKLSKVE
-331 NFQKI
+331 FHDI
-336 MEATRNLHNKDK
+336 MEATRNLHDENK
-348 KIVLDLSGANAKES
+348 KIVLDLSRANAKEN
-362 TLKGL
+362 TLEGL
-367 NTDNSY
+367 NNNNKY

-388 ISKFYL
+388 ISKFSL

-401 LNRAFAY
+401 LNRAFSY

-413 IVLPTTLTKISGS
+413 IVLPSTLTQISGS
-426 PSNGCDSLV
+426 PSNGCDLLR
-435 WKVADGNKYFKADEK
+435 WKVAEGNKSFKADEK
-450 GALCDFG
+450 GALYAFD
-457 MTTLMAL
+457 MKTLMVL
-464 NGGSGDSYI
+464 NGGSGDSYT

-497 PASVTRLSGDC
+497 PASVKQLSADC

-527 FRPNSG
+527 FKPNSG
-533 TNKVGPA
+533 TNKVGPSK
-540 NQTKTLYVPK
+540 QIKTLYVPK
-550 GCVEIYKE
+550 GCVEIYTE

-564 KEGNWVVKEIA
+564 AEGNWDVKE
-575 GLSNVKE
+575 LQN
-582 GY
+582 

>member
-1 MRKLYF
+1 MRNLYF
-7 AGCVFAAVACL
+7 VGCVIAAVACL

-32 GVDFFAHVGNVDTK
+32 GVDFFAHVDNVDTK
-46 TSIDGLKVLWAKK
+46 TSIDGLQVLWAKK

-65 VTEKH
+65 VTENH
-70 LHNASNPG
+70 LDNASSPR
-78 AYSTTLG
+78 AYSITLG

-91 DAAGTSV
+91 NAAGTNV

-108 QITGDEEFF
+108 QIKGDEEFF

-135 VDFPMTQYYEDNIGD
+135 VDFPMTQWYEDNIGD

-161 NRSVDFKYAGAV
+161 DRNVDFKYAGAV

-193 DNLSKKAF
+193 DNLSKRAF

-262 ERGGSELKKKSDLA
+262 ERGGSELKKKSDLE
-276 VVPGTIVTFPVK
+276 VNPGTIVTFPVK

-307 TEWVKTAEKSV
+307 TEWVKTAKDSV
-318 KVTMVPSSKLSEG
+318 KVTMVSASKLHEDVFSG
-331 NFQKI
+331 I
-336 MEATRNLHNKDK
+336 MKATRSLEN

-373 VGFCGGSNRDNGIKN
+373 VGFCGGSNRDKGIKN

-401 LNRAFAY
+401 LNRAFSY

-413 IVLPTTLTKISGS
+413 IVLPSTLTQISGS

-435 WKVADGNKYFKADEK
+435 WKVVAGNKSFKADEK
-450 GALCDFG
+450 GALYDYD
-457 MTTLMAL
+457 MKTLMVL
-464 NGGSGDSYI
+464 NGGSGDSYT

-497 PASVTRLSGDC
+497 PASVTKLSADC

-527 FRPNSG
+527 FIPNTG
-533 TNKVGPA
+533 KNKVGPA
-540 NQTKTLYVPK
+540 NQPKTLYVPK
-550 GCVEIYKE
+550 GCGKDYED
-558 KWAALL
+558 KWKTLL
-564 KEGNWVVKEIA
+564 DEGNWQVVEQ
-575 GLSNVKE
+575 N
-582 GY
+582 

>member
-7 AGCVFAAVACL
+7 AGCVIAAAACL

-32 GVDFFAHVGNVDTK
+32 GVDFFAHVDNVDTK

-150 KLPLPMYGIGS
+150 KLPLPMYGVGS
-161 NRSVDFKYAGAV
+161 KRNVDFKYAGAV

-201 TYVKDGKWQGLSK
+201 TYVKDGKWLTKLCNAHTVQ
-214 AYDVN
+214 
-219 NLNMN
+219 NLNMK

-233 DESNP
+233 VESDP

-247 AGTKTLKNLKFSINC
+247 ADTTKLTNLKFSINC
-262 ERGGSELKKKSDLA
+262 EKGGSELKKKSGLR
-276 VVPGTIVTFPVK
+276 VKPGTVVTFPVT

-307 TEWVKTAEKSV
+307 TEWVKTAKDSV
-318 KVTMVPSSKLSEG
+318 KVTMVSASKLHEDV
-331 NFQKI
+331 FRDI
-336 MEATRNLHNKDK
+336 MKATRSLEN
-348 KIVLDLSGANAKES
+348 KIVLDLSGANADKS
-362 TLKGL
+362 TLEGL
-367 NTDNSY
+367 TDNKY

-388 ISKFYL
+388 ISKFSL
-394 PEGITTI
+394 PQGITTI
-401 LNRAFAY
+401 LNRAFSY
-408 SGYTE
+408 SDYTE
-413 IVLPTTLTKISGS
+413 IVLPSTLTKISGS
-426 PSNGCDSLV
+426 PSNGCDSLR
-435 WKVADGNKYFKADEK
+435 WKVAEGNKSFKADEK
-450 GALCDFG
+450 GALYDFG
-457 MTTLMAL
+457 MTTLMVL
-464 NGGSGDSYI
+464 NGGSGDSYT

-497 PASVTRLSGDC
+497 PASMTKLSADC
-508 ISGTPNLTTIICL
+508 ISGTPNLTTIKCL
-521 GTKPAE
+521 GTVPAE
-527 FRPNSG
+527 FKPNTG
-533 TNKVGPA
+533 KNKVGPSKL
-540 NQTKTLYVPK
+540 TKTLYVPK
-550 GCVEIYKE
+550 GCVEIYKD

-564 KEGNWVVKEIA
+564 AEGNWDVKDVKE
-575 GLSNVKE
+575 LQN
-582 GY
+582 

>member
-32 GVDFFAHVGNVDTK
+32 GVDFFAHVDNVDTK

-70 LHNASNPG
+70 LHNASSPG
-78 AYSTTLG
+78 EYATTLG

-91 DAAGTSV
+91 DAAGTNV

-108 QITGDEEFF
+108 QIKEDEEFF

-124 CTANKSNGYFY
+124 CTAHKSNGYFY

-161 NRSVDFKYAGAV
+161 NRNVDFKYAGAV

-193 DNLSKKAF
+193 DNLSKRAF
-201 TYVKDGKWQGLSK
+201 TFVKDGKWHQKLWN
-214 AYDVN
+214 AYSVN

-233 DESNP
+233 VESDP
-238 TVITMIIPL
+238 TVIDMVIPL
-247 AGTKTLKNLKFSINC
+247 ADTTTLTNLKFSINC
-262 ERGGSELKKKSDLA
+262 EKGGSELTKKSGLR
-276 VVPGTIVTFPVK
+276 VKPGTVVTFPVK

-373 VGFCGGSNRDNGIKN
+373 VGFCGGSNRDKGIKN

-401 LNRAFAY
+401 LNRAFSY

-413 IVLPTTLTKISGS
+413 IVLPSTLTQISGS
-426 PSNGCDSLV
+426 PSNGCDSLR
-435 WKVADGNKYFKADEK
+435 WKVAEGNKSFKADEE
-450 GALCDFG
+450 GALYDFG
-457 MTTLMAL
+457 MTTLMVL
-464 NGGSGDSYI
+464 NGGSGDSYT
-473 VKDGTTTIREWALY
+473 VKDRTTTIREWALY

-497 PASVTRLSGDC
+497 PASVTRLSADC

-521 GTKPAE
+521 GKEPAE
-527 FRPNSG
+527 FKPNTG
-533 TNKVGPA
+533 KNKVGPLDE
-540 NQTKTLYVPK
+540 TKTLYVPM
-550 GCVEIYKE
+550 GCGKDYEA
-558 KWAALL
+558 KWKALL
-564 KEGNWVVKEIA
+564 DEGNWKVVEQ
-575 GLSNVKE
+575 N
-582 GY
+582 

>member
-7 AGCVFAAVACL
+7 SGCVIAAVACL

-32 GVDFFAHVGNVDTK
+32 GVDFFAHVDNVDTK
-46 TSIDGLKVLWAKK
+46 TSIDGLHVLWAKK

-65 VTEKH
+65 VTENH
-70 LHNASNPG
+70 LDNASRPREY
-78 AYSTTLG
+78 ATTLG

-91 DAAGTSV
+91 DAANTSV

-161 NRSVDFKYAGAV
+161 NRNVDFNYAGAV

-193 DNLSKKAF
+193 DNLSKRAF
-201 TYVKDGKWQGLSK
+201 TYVKNGKWQGLSK
-214 AYDVN
+214 AYDVK

-247 AGTKTLKNLKFSINC
+247 AGTKTLTNLKFSINC
-262 ERGGSELKKKSDLA
+262 EKGGSELKKKSGLE
-276 VVPGTIVTFPVK
+276 VKPGTVVTFPVK
-288 ELTIEPDR
+288 ELIIEPDR

-307 TEWVKTAEKSV
+307 TEWVKTAKDSV
-318 KVTMVPSSKLSEG
+318 KVTMVSASKLHEDV
-331 NFQKI
+331 FRDI
-336 MEATRNLHNKDK
+336 MKATRSLEN
-348 KIVLDLSGANAKES
+348 KIVLDLSGANAEKS
-362 TLKGL
+362 ILQGL
-367 NTDNSY
+367 TDNKY
-373 VGFCGGSNRDNGIKN
+373 VGFCGGSNRDKGIKN

-401 LNRAFAY
+401 LNRAFSY

-413 IVLPTTLTKISGS
+413 IVLPSTLTQISGS
-426 PSNGCDSLV
+426 PSNGCDSLR
-435 WKVADGNKYFKADEK
+435 WKVAEGNKSFKADEK
-450 GALCDFG
+450 GALYDYK
-457 MTTLMAL
+457 METLMVL
-464 NGGSGDSYI
+464 NGGSGDSYT

-487 ENSVIKTLTI
+487 ENSKIKTLTI
-497 PASVTRLSGDC
+497 PASVTKLSGDC
-508 ISGTPNLTTIICL
+508 ISATPNLTTIICL
-521 GTKPAE
+521 GTVPAE
-527 FRPNSG
+527 FKPNSG
-533 TNKVGPA
+533 TNKVGPSK
-540 NQTKTLYVPK
+540 QLKTLYVPK

>member
-7 AGCVFAAVACL
+7 AVCVFAAFACL
-18 GGCTKTNDIEPVSK
+18 GGCTKTNDIEPESK
-32 GVDFFAHVGNVDTK
+32 GVDFFAHVDNVDTK

-65 VTEKH
+65 VTKNH
-70 LHNASNPG
+70 LDNASRPREY
-78 AYSTTLG
+78 ATTLG

-91 DAAGTSV
+91 DAAGTNV
-98 GRFTYSSGGE
+98 GRFTYSSGAE

-124 CTANKSNGYFY
+124 CTANKGNGYFY

-161 NRSVDFKYAGAV
+161 NRNVDFKYAGAV

-193 DNLSKKAF
+193 DNLSKRAF
-201 TYVKDGKWQGLSK
+201 TYVKDGKWLSRLWD
-214 AYDVN
+214 AYSVN

-224 MRKPLEISN
+224 MRKSLEISN

-262 ERGGSELKKKSDLA
+262 ERGGSELKKKSGLE
-276 VVPGTIVTFPVK
+276 VKPGTVVTFPVK
-288 ELTIEPDR
+288 ELIIEPDR

-307 TEWVKTAEKSV
+307 TEWVKTAKDSV
-318 KVTMVPSSKLSEG
+318 KVTMVSASKLHEDVFSG
-331 NFQKI
+331 I
-336 MEATRNLHNKDK
+336 MKATRSLEN

-401 LNRAFAY
+401 LNRAFSY

-413 IVLPTTLTKISGS
+413 IVLPSTLTQISGS
-426 PSNGCDSLV
+426 SSNGCDSLV
-435 WKVADGNKYFKADEK
+435 WKVAAGNKSFKADEN
-450 GALCDFG
+450 GALYDYD
-457 MTTLMAL
+457 MKTLMVL
-464 NGGSGDSYI
+464 NGGSGDSYA

-487 ENSVIKTLTI
+487 ENSVLKTLTI
-497 PASVTRLSGDC
+497 PASVTKLSGDC

-521 GTKPAE
+521 GTVPAE
-527 FRPNSG
+527 FKPNTG
-533 TNKVGPA
+533 KNKVGPS
-540 NQTKTLYVPK
+540 NKTKFLYVPT
-550 GCVEIYKE
+550 GCGKDYEA
-558 KWAALL
+558 KWKTLL
-564 KEGNWVVKEIA
+564 DEGNWQVVER
-575 GLSNVKE
+575 N
-582 GY
+582 

>member
-32 GVDFFAHVGNVDTK
+32 GVDFFAHVDNVDTK

-108 QITGDEEFF
+108 QITGDEGFF

-124 CTANKSNGYFY
+124 CTAHKDNGYFY

-214 AYDVN
+214 AYDVK

-247 AGTKTLKNLKFSINC
+247 AGTKTLTNLKFSINC
-262 ERGGSELKKKSDLA
+262 EKGGSELKKKSGLE
-276 VVPGTIVTFPVK
+276 VKPGTVVTFPVK

-307 TEWVKTAEKSV
+307 AEWVKTAKDSV
-318 KVTMVPSSKLSEG
+318 KVTMVSASKLHEDV
-331 NFQKI
+331 FRDI
-336 MEATRNLHNKDK
+336 MKATRSLEN
-348 KIVLDLSGANAKES
+348 KIVLDLSGTNAEKS
-362 TLKGL
+362 ILQGL
-367 NTDNSY
+367 TDNKY

-388 ISKFYL
+388 ISKFSL

-401 LNRAFAY
+401 LNRAFSY

-413 IVLPTTLTKISGS
+413 IVLPSTLTKISGS
-426 PSNGCDSLV
+426 PSNGCDSLI
-435 WKVADGNKYFKADEK
+435 WKVANGNKSFKADEK
-450 GALCDFG
+450 GALYDYE
-457 MTTLMAL
+457 MTTLMVL
-464 NGGSGDSYI
+464 NGGSGDSYT
-473 VKDGTTTIREWALY
+473 VKDGTTTIGEWALY

-497 PASVTRLSGDC
+497 PASVTKLSGDC

-521 GTKPAE
+521 GKEPAE
-527 FRPNSG
+527 FKPNSG
-533 TNKVGPA
+533 TNKVGPSKL
-540 NQTKTLYVPK
+540 TKTLYVPE
-550 GCVEIYKE
+550 GCVEIYK
-558 KWAALL
+558 KQWAALL
-564 KEGNWVVKEIA
+564 AEGNWDVKDVKE
-575 GLSNVKE
+575 LQN
-582 GY
+582 

>member
-7 AGCVFAAVACL
+7 AGCVFAAVAFVC
-18 GGCTKTNDIEPVSK
+18 GCTKTNDIEIEQESA
-32 GVDFFAHVGNVDTK
+32 GVDFFAQIDNVNTK
-46 TSIDGLKVLWAKK
+46 TSIDGLKVRWEK
-59 DSIAIQ
+59 DDEIAIQ
-65 VTEKH
+65 VTRNHTE
-70 LHNASNPG
+70 NAASPRG
-78 AYSTTLG
+78 YSTSLG
-85 IYKLAD
+85 IYRLTD
-91 DAAGTSV
+91 DAAGTNV
-98 GRFTYSSGGE
+98 GKFTHNRGE
-108 QITGDEEFF
+108 EKITGDEEFF
-117 AFYPASY
+117 AFYPASD
-124 CTANKSNGYFY
+124 CFVNEGNGYFY
-135 VDFPMTQYYEDNIGD
+135 VDFPMTQWYEDNIGD

-161 NRSVDFKYAGAV
+161 DRNVDFKYAGAV

-193 DNLSKKAF
+193 YNLSKRAF
-201 TYVKDGKWQGLSK
+201 TYVKDGKWLSRLWD
-214 AYDVN
+214 AYSVN

-247 AGTKTLKNLKFSINC
+247 AGTKKLTNLKFSINC
-262 ERGGSELKKKSDLA
+262 EKGGSELEKKSPLE
-276 VVPGTIVTFPVK
+276 VKPGTVVTFPVK
-288 ELTIEPDR
+288 ELIIVPDR

-307 TEWVKTAEKSV
+307 TEWVKTAKDSV
-318 KVTMVPSSKLSEG
+318 RVTMVPSSKLSEG

-336 MEATRNLHNKDK
+336 MEATRNLHDKNK
-348 KIVLDLSGANAKES
+348 KIVLDLSGANAEKSRLE
-362 TLKGL
+362 GL
-367 NTDNSY
+367 TDNKY

-394 PEGITTI
+394 PKGITTI
-401 LNRAFAY
+401 LNRAFSY

-413 IVLPTTLTKISGS
+413 IVLPSTLTQISGS

-435 WKVADGNKYFKADEK
+435 WKVAAGNKSFKADEE
-450 GALCDFG
+450 GALYDFG
-457 MTTLMAL
+457 MTTLMVL

-497 PASVTRLSGDC
+497 PASVKQLSADC

-527 FRPNSG
+527 FKPNSG
-533 TNKVGPA
+533 TNKVGPSK
-540 NQTKTLYVPK
+540 QIKTLYVPK
-550 GCVEIYKE
+550 GCVEIYTE

-564 KEGNWVVKEIA
+564 AEGNWDVKE
-575 GLSNVKE
+575 LQN
-582 GY
+582 